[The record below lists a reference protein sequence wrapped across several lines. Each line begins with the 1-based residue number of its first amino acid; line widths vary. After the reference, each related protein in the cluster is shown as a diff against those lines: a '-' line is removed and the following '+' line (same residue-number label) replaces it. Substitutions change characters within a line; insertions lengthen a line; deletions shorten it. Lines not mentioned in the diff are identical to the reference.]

1 MQMNADF
8 WISLIGLAFNGLAW
22 FLLED
27 VSGMARF
34 FPVCVI
40 ALLSLAFLILLFRSL
55 RRKERTPITP
65 DVQEICLVVLSFLY
79 LLGITRWGY
88 VISTFTFMGIAILML
103 GDRKIHWVL
112 LTSAGVALVLYLLF
126 SRVLLVPLPGLN
138 PGGWF

>member
-1 MQMNADF
+1 MNADF

-27 VSGMARF
+27 VSGMASF

-55 RRKERTPITP
+55 RRKERTAITP
-65 DVQEICLVVLSFLY
+65 DVQEICLVALSFLY

-103 GDRKIHWVL
+103 GYRKIHWVL
-112 LTSAGVALVLYLLF
+112 LTSAGVALVLYFLF